1 MDKFEEKGM
10 KKIGPII
17 RNWFYWLIKQNVT
30 GKKPKIIRDKL
41 TDNTINNVRKLFE
54 TEEKEEEEKI
64 IKDKII
70 RDITTFFG
78 QRNEEGYYEPKRV
91 SNFWNNNYI
100 EYEGNGYKNRNLSSV
115 DEYLYKI
122 ESYFRNN

>member
-17 RNWFYWLIKQNVT
+17 RNWFDWLIKQNVT

-70 RDITTFFG
+70 RDIKTFFG
-78 QRNEEGYYEPKRV
+78 QRKEEGYYEPKRV

-122 ESYFRNN
+122 TYFRNN